1 MKQPKK
7 QKTDHRQQSI
17 QDQFQDVSQYAA
29 QNEEVEIVHTRP
41 DVHEKTRFSS
51 ALQTPGGKL
60 SFQVDLPDRHDFGLQ
75 THLDHKAKTTEKG
88 AEERIV
94 EQDETVDFQ
103 TDGSQ
108 TGLHTASN
116 LEKAA
121 GTLIATQSV
130 QEKVKAESVSQN
142 GKTTTI
148 DQKTIQTQV
157 PPAQSSPKEQQAL
170 NIKTAVPKPEK
181 LDQQPTVLPSNASSS
196 QPAHSDP
203 NRNGKRTPKQ
213 ADEQPSQAQLKGKGA
228 AAISTASNPEQ
239 DQAER
244 GMDACQKTDSI
255 GTKPESIQETSAEPA
270 STFQASSAKVWSQEE
285 QAELEAAGL
294 DLEEWNVEAIEAV
307 ELEEAAAEP
316 LKPEDFDSSNSVFP
330 KPKTAKKDQTHTAS
344 VSKQP
349 PEQPKPAADQT
360 ENPIRLPKL
369 LENAPLH
376 SNATPKQAASSNREA
391 SGLDDGVPKPISPHK
406 RFIQIVKTVSKY
418 KALREMTP
426 VKLRMIL
433 EDLGPTYVKLG
444 QIMSSR
450 SDLLPSQYTKELE
463 KLRSNVAPMPYETV
477 RKEII
482 KAYGKTPEELFTS
495 FSKEPLGSASMAQ
508 VHEAITHDG
517 QKVVVKVQRPG
528 IYGQMKVDVEMLRK
542 AGKILSL
549 SEVVR
554 DLVDVE
560 DVIDEFWTSAQE
572 EMDFRHEAANAIR
585 FAKECEELQYIH
597 VPKIYTDYTKP
608 NILVMEEIGGDQI
621 DEYPKLAKLGY
632 DRREIA
638 TRLGMNFLSQV
649 IDYGFFHADPH
660 SGNLKIEDGK
670 ICWLDFGMMGE
681 ISQSESAAIF
691 QALQA
696 LAARDTSRLTDAVL
710 AIGIAPDDL
719 DYVGFSNALDRYL
732 SRYVGQDFASLD
744 LGKMIEE
751 AIEVCNTYKIRLP
764 KGITMLARSMVTIQ
778 GTLKDLDPSVNMAFY
793 ISESKTSI
801 DQIDWNQELQKLLRQ
816 GYADGQALMNLPL
829 KLDHI
834 LGLLQRGQL
843 RLGLSLAELQSD
855 LLPEVNRWVDR
866 LIVCILIAALLMG
879 SSIICT
885 TNMKPRFLEI
895 PLLGFAGFFLSFCLS
910 LWLFYKMIFH
920 AKKGN
925 KLF

>member
-7 QKTDHRQQSI
+7 KTDHL
-17 QDQFQDVSQYAA
+17 QDQFQDISQYAA
-29 QNEEVEIVHTRP
+29 QNEEVELVHQKP
-41 DVHEKTRFSS
+41 DIQDKTHFSTT
-51 ALQTPGGKL
+51 LKTPGGQL
-60 SFQVDLPDRHDFGLQ
+60 SLQADLPDRHDFGLE
-75 THLDHKAKTTEKG
+75 THLDRKSKTKEKG
-88 AEERIV
+88 TQARIV

-103 TDGSQ
+103 TDAKK
-108 TGLHTASN
+108 TDLHAVGN
-116 LEKAA
+116 REEAA
-121 GTLIATQSV
+121 GTLAAKSEIE
-130 QEKVKAESVSQN
+130 EKAAAESISQT
-142 GKTTTI
+142 GHTTTV
-148 DQKTIQTQV
+148 DQETIE
-157 PPAQSSPKEQQAL
+157 AQAPMVKNQA
-170 NIKTAVPKPEK
+170 
-181 LDQQPTVLPSNASSS
+181 DGQPDFNRQADGPQSETIAS
-196 QPAHSDP
+196 QP
-203 NRNGKRTPKQ
+203 
-213 ADEQPSQAQLKGKGA
+213 
-228 AAISTASNPEQ
+228 ISKTTASNPMPPINMERNRPGPTTKPASALDAKN
-239 DQAER
+239 DQA
-244 GMDACQKTDSI
+244 MIDAASNPQDKTAQAVQRDANEIPNSI
-255 GTKPESIQETSAEPA
+255 GIDPESINAGKAEDQLEDGSQAGGET
-270 STFQASSAKVWSQEE
+270 WSQEE
-285 QAELEAAGL
+285 QTELEEAGL
-294 DLEEWNVEAIEAV
+294 DLDEYQVEEIEAV
-307 ELEEAAAEP
+307 DLEETTVQASESSQLADSELPAPKAASIP
-316 LKPEDFDSSNSVFP
+316 TDSRTKPTNAPAGQTKDSSLMR
-330 KPKTAKKDQTHTAS
+330 KPLDNT
-344 VSKQP
+344 
-349 PEQPKPAADQT
+349 
-360 ENPIRLPKL
+360 
-369 LENAPLH
+369 PLH
-376 SNATPKQAASSNREA
+376 SNATPKQPASSNLETA
-391 SGLDDGVPKPISPHK
+391 ALDDDVPKPISPRK
-406 RFIQIVKTVSKY
+406 RFIQIVKTVRKY
-418 KALREMTP
+418 KALHDMTP

-450 SDLLPSQYTKELE
+450 SDLLPSEYTKELE

-528 IYGQMKVDVEMLRK
+528 IYEQMKVDVEMLRK
-542 AGKILSL
+542 AGKVMSL

-560 DVIDEFWTSAQE
+560 EVVNEFWTSAKE
-572 EMDFRHEAANAIR
+572 EMDFRHEAGNALR
-585 FAKECEELQYIH
+585 FAKECEGLQYIH

-608 NILVMEEIGGDQI
+608 NILVMEEIGGVQI
-621 DEYPKLAKLGY
+621 DDYPALAKLGY

-649 IDYGFFHADPH
+649 IDDGFFHADPH
-660 SGNLKIEDGK
+660 SGNLKIDDGK

-681 ISQSESAAIF
+681 INKSESAAIS

-696 LAARDTSRLTDAVL
+696 LAARDTSQLTDAVL
-710 AIGIAPDDL
+710 AIGIPPDDL

-732 SRYVGQDFASLD
+732 ARYVGQDFASLD

-751 AIEVCNTYKIRLP
+751 AIEVCNAYKIRLP

-801 DQIDWNQELQKLLRQ
+801 DQIDWNQELQKWLRQ
-816 GYADGQALMNLPL
+816 GYADGKALMNLPL

-843 RLGLSLAELQSD
+843 RVGLSLAELQSD